1 MSSIFRHPA
10 KQESPFRNRLKFS
23 YLESVN
29 TGVESAEMIIAS
41 DSADSLFKVK
51 QQASNSHIS
60 FCKKH
65 SNR

>member
-1 MSSIFRHPA
+1 M
-10 KQESPFRNRLKFS
+10 KFS
-23 YLESVN
+23 YLEGVN

-41 DSADSLFKVK
+41 DSTDSLFKVK